1 MLNEFS
7 VKLFIYQTSD
17 YFADVVSELATLL
30 LACDSVELCVL
41 VAELEEEE
49 EELLG
54 ATLELE
60 LELDS
65 LLELEEEDSD
75 EELLLDDED
84 SDEELLLDE
93 LELDSLLLELNIE
106 LELYSTLEELLEL
119 ERLELLDDA
128 AGA

>member
-1 MLNEFS
+1 M
-7 VKLFIYQTSD
+7 KLFIYRTSD
-17 YFADVVSELATLL
+17 YFAGVVSELATLL

-49 EELLG
+49 LLG

-60 LELDS
+60 LELNS

>member
-1 MLNEFS
+1 M
-7 VKLFIYQTSD
+7 KLFIYRTSD
-17 YFADVVSELATLL
+17 YFAGVVSELATLL

-54 ATLELE
+54 AILELE

>member
-7 VKLFIYQTSD
+7 VKLFIYRTSD
-17 YFADVVSELATLL
+17 YFAGVVSELATLL

-41 VAELEEEE
+41 VAELEE